1 MALTVTVAA
10 TVKRLTTLTRVT
22 EELGLGAPAAPLPA
36 TASYIV
42 TTRVIAGGS
51 QPLASQPDIP
61 RNATITVTDA
71 NVSIS
76 AGTVTIN
83 GVDQLGASRSEVL
96 DLSLALSFT
105 GTVLWATITSVV
117 VAGLLGNGAAD
128 TLAVGIGSTIYVDA
142 LTSTSP
148 TALQAAIINDMI
160 DEASDAIAAYC
171 HRVFGRETVAETLG
185 GTNRRTMGLS
195 RTPLVS
201 VASVYE
207 DGTLLG
213 TVSPTDFDADPAG
226 YYVEDTACS
235 ALGRGMAWYS
245 SSLWGGGGWDRVAY
259 DSGYLWPPWRRWR
272 YAVTYTAGWVLPE
285 ETNPTLPGG
294 IERACVET
302 VKALYAGRSTPDPSI
317 ASEQVGDIRITYR
330 DHTSA
335 TSKAYG
341 GQIAL
346 PSVAVG
352 LLTPWRVELGG
363 V

>member
-1 MALTVTVAA
+1 MALTVVTPA
-10 TVKRLTTLTRVT
+10 TAKRLTTLTRVT
-22 EELGLGAPAAPLPA
+22 EELGLGAPAAPLAA

-51 QPLASQPDIP
+51 QPLASQPDVP
-61 RNATITVTDA
+61 RNATILVVDTNT
-71 NVSIS
+71 SIS

-83 GVDQLGASRSEVL
+83 GVDQLGAPQTEVL
-96 DLSLALSFT
+96 NLAVALTFT
-105 GTVLWATITSVV
+105 GTVLWASITSVV
-117 VAGLLGNGAAD
+117 VAGLVGNGAAD

-148 TALQAAIINDMI
+148 TALQAAMINDMI

-171 HRVFGRETVAETLG
+171 HRVFGRETVTETLP
-185 GTNRRTMGLS
+185 GTGRRTMGLS

-207 DGTLLG
+207 DSTLLSA
-213 TVSPTDFDADPAG
+213 VSPTDFDADDAG
-226 YYVEDTACS
+226 YYTEDATCS
-235 ALGRGMAWYS
+235 ALGRNLGWPQSTAA
-245 SSLWGGGGWDRVAY
+245 GWDRNAI
-259 DSGYLWPPWRRWR
+259 DSGYILGRFRRWR

-302 VKALYAGRSTPDPSI
+302 VKMLWLGRAGVDPNI
-317 ASEQVGDIRITYR
+317 ASEQVGDIRISYR
-330 DHTSA
+330 DNTARGQADASA
-335 TSKAYG
+335 G
-341 GQIAL
+341 RIAL
-346 PSVAVG
+346 PPTAVG
-352 LLTPWRVELGG
+352 LLAPWRVELGG